1 MPPRE
6 SLTDILR
13 RRGVIRPD
21 QADALDQ
28 QAQGS
33 ARALA
38 RLILDEGLLS
48 DSGLAEVLAE
58 RAGLP
63 YRPLDGYRVEFDAY
77 PTIPVDWM
85 RQHGFV
91 PLEERDGMLTIAVSD
106 PTDLKTLDLLDRL
119 LNRELS
125 LCVAPRDAIAEA
137 LKESE
142 RNSHV
147 VARVTDEFR
156 PVLIHEN
163 EQGEEVL
170 SHEKISQ
177 DQSPIVRLVD
187 TIVLNALMK
196 RASDIHI
203 EPADGVTDVRYRIDG
218 VLYPAMEPL
227 DLRFHNPL
235 VSRIK
240 VMSELDIAERRVPQ
254 DGRFKLRIDT
264 RTIDFRV
271 SIIPSAYGESVVVRI
286 LAKEEFSSGHKGLH
300 LDSLGLK
307 QEDLARF
314 RRAITAS
321 YGMVLVTGPT
331 GSGKT
336 TTLYAALN
344 EVNTKDDKV
353 ITIEDPVEYQ
363 LKGVVQIPVNEK
375 KGFTF
380 ARGLR
385 SILRHDPDKIMV
397 GEIRDAET
405 AQIAIQSALTGHL
418 VFSTVHANNAFDV
431 IGRFVNMGIEP
442 YNFVSSLNCIMA
454 QRLVRKLCESCK
466 VPISV
471 SPASCEQ
478 SGFPPALFS
487 DRVLYG
493 EKGCVDCHGLGFRGR
508 HAITEFL
515 PVTDRIKDLILEKK
529 PPSEI
534 RQAAIQAGMTS
545 LREAGIAKILAGETT
560 MKEVNRMTFLG

>member
-1 MPPRE
+1 MTT
-6 SLTDILR
+6 S
-13 RRGVIRPD
+13 
-21 QADALDQ
+21 DAARLHERT
-28 QAQGS
+28 QGS
-33 ARALA
+33 AIKIQKL
-38 RLILDEGLLS
+38 LLEEGLLS
-48 DSGLAEVLAE
+48 ESGLAEVLAE
-58 RAGLP
+58 QHAAP
-63 YRPLDGYRVEFDAY
+63 YRSLEQYRVDFDAFSF
-77 PTIPVDWM
+77 IPVDWM
-85 RQHGFV
+85 RQHCFV
-91 PLEERDGMLTIAVSD
+91 PLEIREGRLTIAVPD
-106 PTDLKTLDLLDRL
+106 PSDLKTLDLLDRL
-119 LNRELS
+119 LDHELIIT
-125 LCVAPRDAIAEA
+125 VAPRSAILDS

-142 RNSHV
+142 RNSQV
-147 VARVTDEFR
+147 VARVNDEFR
-156 PVLIHEN
+156 PVLIQEN

-170 SHEKISQ
+170 SHEKVSQ

-187 TIVLNALMK
+187 TLVMNALQK

-203 EPADGVTDVRYRIDG
+203 EPADGVTEIKYRIDG
-218 VLYPAMEPL
+218 VLYLAMEPL
-227 DLRFHNPL
+227 DLRFHNPV

-254 DGRFKLRIDT
+254 DGRFKLRIEK

-271 SIIPSAYGESVVVRI
+271 SMIPSAYGESVVIRI
-286 LAKEEFSSGHKGLH
+286 LAKEEFTSGKKGLH

-307 QEDLARF
+307 KEDLARF

-344 EVNTKDDKV
+344 EVNTKEDKV

-375 KGFTF
+375 KGLTF

-466 VPISV
+466 IPISV
-471 SPASCEQ
+471 GPEHCREA
-478 SGFPPALFS
+478 GFEPELFLGQ
-487 DRVLYG
+487 VLYG
-493 EKGCVDCHGLGFRGR
+493 DKGCVDCHGLGFRGR

-515 PVTDRIKDLILEKK
+515 PVTETIKDLILEKR

-534 RQAAIQAGMTS
+534 RKAALAAGMTS

>member
-1 MPPRE
+1 MDT
-6 SLTDILR
+6 LTTILR
-13 RRGVIRPD
+13 RRD
-21 QADALDQ
+21 LLTAQ
-28 QAQGS
+28 QLEELSQRAQGS
-33 ARALA
+33 PGRLA
-38 RLILDEGLLS
+38 RVIVEEQLLS
-48 DSGLAEVLAE
+48 EASLAEVLAE
-58 RAGLP
+58 QAGVP
-63 YRPLDGYRVEFDAY
+63 YCALEDYRVDFDAF

-91 PLEERDGMLTIAVSD
+91 PMEERDGVLTIAVSD

-119 LNRELS
+119 LERDLS
-125 LCVAPRDAIAEA
+125 LCVAPQRAIADA
-137 LKESE
+137 LQESE
-142 RNSHV
+142 RNSQV
-147 VARVTDEFR
+147 VARITEEFR
-156 PVLIHEN
+156 PALIHEN
-163 EQGEEVL
+163 EKGEEVL
-170 SHEKISQ
+170 SREKISQ
-177 DQSPIVRLVD
+177 DESPIVRLVD
-187 TIVLNALMK
+187 TIVMNALQK

-203 EPADGVTDVRYRIDG
+203 EPADGVTEVKNRIDG
-218 VLYPAMEPL
+218 VLYLAMEPL

-254 DGRFKLRIDT
+254 DGRFKLRIEQ

-271 SIIPSAYGESVVVRI
+271 SIIPSVYGESVVIRI
-286 LAKEEFSSGHKGLH
+286 LAKEEFTAANKGLH

-307 QEDLARF
+307 PEDLARF

-344 EVNTKDDKV
+344 EVNTTEDKV
-353 ITIEDPVEYQ
+353 LTIEDPVEYQ

-375 KGFTF
+375 KGLTF

-418 VFSTVHANNAFDV
+418 VFTTVHANNAFDV

-442 YNFVSSLNCIMA
+442 YNFVASLNCIMA
-454 QRLVRKLCESCK
+454 QRLVRKLCASCK

-471 SPASCEQ
+471 SPEHCVQ
-478 SGFPPALFS
+478 LGYDPTLFVGK
-487 DRVLYG
+487 VLYG
-493 EKGCVDCHGLGFRGR
+493 DKGCVDCHGLGFRGR

-534 RQAAIQAGMTS
+534 RQAALDAGMTS

-560 MKEVNRMTFLG
+560 LKEVNRMTFLG